1 MDLLNL
7 SPQVAGDVGLQGVL
21 TDDAKEMIN
30 KDDLIK
36 LEDNV
41 VSELKLQ
48 LEKMHSP
55 LSSRDVVKGR
65 GVCLGLSCGN
75 AGPFAR
81 QHSLAQTHLISI
93 FGKTN
98 VDDEARQLDLRAGE

>member
-21 TDDAKEMIN
+21 TDNAKELIN

-36 LEDNV
+36 LEDSV
-41 VSELKLQ
+41 VSELKSQ
-48 LEKMHSP
+48 LEKMHIP
-55 LSSRDVVKGR
+55 FSSRDVVKGR

-81 QHSLAQTHLISI
+81 QHSLEQAHLISI
-93 FGKTN
+93 FWQDKRG
-98 VDDEARQLDLRAGE
+98 